1 MDKDIRY
8 LIGQT
13 HTRYLRV
20 ILFVALVLAA
30 KVAGG

>member
-1 MDKDIRY
+1 MDEDIRY

-13 HTRYLRV
+13 RTRYLRI
-20 ILFVALVLAA
+20 ILFVALVLAT